1 MLKNMF
7 YNEHTNSKTQYRK
20 EVKCMSDKEK
30 ELIEETKKEYEQYEN
45 MSPIE
50 KAMYIG
56 MYMKD
61 KINNLKST
69 S

>member
-1 MLKNMF
+1 
-7 YNEHTNSKTQYRK
+7 
-20 EVKCMSDKEK
+20 MSDKEK
-30 ELIEETKKEYEQYEN
+30 ELIEEAKKEYEQYEN